1 MVQIRIQV
9 RVRLSP
15 SSDRHQRRG
24 ARNLLLLLLLLLLL
38 QPRAGRDRSL
48 RGSAIITTAGRT
60 QQCPRPSPMAL
71 LLALVS
77 ISAARTIVAVVEG
90 GHRPLELRAMDL
102 ALPVAA
108 ARASMVQVGPPQH
121 CGNNSTRSRTCQR

>member
-1 MVQIRIQV
+1 MVQIRTQV

-24 ARNLLLLLLLLLLL
+24 ARNLLLLLL
-38 QPRAGRDRSL
+38 QPRVGRDRSL
-48 RGSAIITTAGRT
+48 RGSVIITIAGRT
-60 QQCPRPSPMAL
+60 QQCPRPSPVAL

-77 ISAARTIVAVVEG
+77 ISAALTIVAVVEG

-108 ARASMVQVGPPQH
+108 ARASMVKVGPPQH
-121 CGNNSTRSRTCQR
+121 CGNSSTRSRTCRR

>member
-24 ARNLLLLLLLLLLL
+24 ARNLLLLLLLL
-38 QPRAGRDRSL
+38 PRAGRDRSL

-121 CGNNSTRSRTCQR
+121 CGNSSTRSRTCQR